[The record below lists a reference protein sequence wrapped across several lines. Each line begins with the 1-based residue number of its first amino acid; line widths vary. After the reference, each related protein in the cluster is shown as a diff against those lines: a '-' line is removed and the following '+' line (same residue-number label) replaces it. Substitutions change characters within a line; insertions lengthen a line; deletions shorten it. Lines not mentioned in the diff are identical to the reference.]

1 MNTKVKIGIAAVIVT
16 ALVALIVLD
25 QKTAPKDEASK
36 AAPAAADPAS
46 SAAAGAD
53 ENEATHLFKKF
64 QKTFEA
70 DSPAAAPAPIKGS
83 EPPPGKEIRPQGPF
97 APDEYVVQPGDTYAE
112 IARKKYGDSGLWE
125 IIAKANPSVKAS
137 ALRAGK
143 KIVIPARSD
152 SKTAEAPAA
161 VRADAPAARL
171 EPAAPASPAA
181 LPKVYEVVSGD
192 TLSGISKKLYNT
204 SRHAAAI
211 FEANRDKLDN
221 ANDLRVGMKLNLPE
235 GLGRQ
240 ENATPAVAA
249 PGTAAGT
256 APVAAETAAP
266 APAGGK
272 VHQVAPSESLWKIAE
287 KYCGDKGIME
297 MIQAIVKA
305 NPEKLKDERTMLRVG
320 WQLVIPE

>member
-25 QKTAPKDEASK
+25 QKTAPQDEASK

-46 SAAAGAD
+46 PAAGGAD

-70 DSPAAAPAPIKGS
+70 EPPAAAPAPIKGS
-83 EPPPGKEIRPQGPF
+83 EPPPGKEIRPQGPVS
-97 APDEYVVQPGDTYAE
+97 ADEYVVQPGDSYAE

-125 IIAKANPSVKAS
+125 VIAKANPGVKAT

-143 KIVIPARSD
+143 KIVIPLRAD
-152 SKTAEAPAA
+152 PKAEPADAPVA
-161 VRADAPAARL
+161 VRA
-171 EPAAPASPAA
+171 ESPAAPAGL
-181 LPKVYEVVSGD
+181 LPRVYEVASGD

-204 SRHAAAI
+204 TRHAAAL

-221 ANDLRVGMKLNLPE
+221 ANDLRVGMKLTLPE
-235 GLGRQ
+235 GVGRL

-249 PGTAAGT
+249 PGTTAGT
-256 APVAAETAAP
+256 APVAADP
-266 APAGGK
+266 APAAGGK
-272 VHQVAPSESLWKIAE
+272 IHQVAPSESLWKIAE
-287 KYCGDKGIME
+287 KYCGDKGILE

-305 NPEKLKDERTMLRVG
+305 NPDKIKDERTMLRVG